1 MKPGATLQRA
11 RWPQPGAMATG
22 QCPKGPSRPITDPDP
37 SHGAH
42 PRWSSTLGCHLLQ
55 SLRPVAAGH
64 DVPLQP
70 PCPAPAQAPGLRRPM
85 TIQKRRRLTPVH
97 PEPPRSWAGPGGRG
111 PSTPHSASSHLRA
124 FPGWPT
130 SLFPPVAGAPPPS
143 GGPWLHHAA
152 CVSLSFQQFPDHIPL
167 AASVLVEKV

>member
-1 MKPGATLQRA
+1 MKPGATLQRS

-97 PEPPRSWAGPGGRG
+97 LEPPRAGRVLGAGGPPPHTVLLPTSEPFPAGP
-111 PSTPHSASSHLRA
+111 PPSSHL
-124 FPGWPT
+124 
-130 SLFPPVAGAPPPS
+130 
-143 GGPWLHHAA
+143 
-152 CVSLSFQQFPDHIPL
+152 
-167 AASVLVEKV
+167 